1 MPKAGRLT
9 ALALTA
15 SLVVVAGAS
24 SRPAQGPPARAAA
37 AERLTV
43 VPATKPEDRVTSKLV
58 VQPSHKYRLTVSGFV
73 TATNAKGQAET
84 HDAFYCFGGNCEP
97 PLKGTAFY
105 ATPEGYT
112 LTSPI
117 PMTKSKQVPAYHSDH
132 TYVLILDAIPKTGR
146 MVFDAIPHGSANS
159 GVAWSGSFDVKLED
173 VNPPCVVGKV
183 PPGGHRYVY
192 WKFTQGGPPSR
203 HASDLKDS
211 ITAGRGRAAYSRPRD
226 GEARIHKPDG
236 EVCHKDR
243 YDVGDTDGGLLTETL
258 KLEFLPPEER
268 DENFVEI
275 GKKDRFELTVDFH
288 VIESEDPDC
297 PAGSE
302 GRMKLIDA
310 GPGRSSKDR
319 LTLLFFE
326 PGATCDVHEHTYR
339 RVTAL
344 IRMT

>member
-1 MPKAGRLT
+1 MRPAWAIAL
-9 ALALTA
+9 LALTA
-15 SLVVVAGAS
+15 SVAAVGSASPHPAPPRAQASAAEHLVV
-24 SRPAQGPPARAAA
+24 P
-37 AERLTV
+37 
-43 VPATKPEDRVTSKLV
+43 PATKPEDRVMSKLV
-58 VQPSHKYRLTVSGFV
+58 VQPSGKYRLTVSGFV
-73 TATNAKGQAET
+73 TATNAKGQKET

-117 PMTKSKQVPAYHSDH
+117 PMTKAKQSPAYHADH
-132 TYVLILDAIPKTGR
+132 TYVLILDAIPKAGR

-159 GVAWSGSFDVKLED
+159 GVSWSGSFDVRLED
-173 VNPPCVVGKV
+173 VNPPCTVGKV
-183 PPGGHRYVY
+183 PPGGHRFVY
-192 WKFTQGGPPSR
+192 WKFTQGGPPTR

-211 ITAGRGRAAYSRPRD
+211 ITAGRGRAEYSRPRD

-243 YDVGDTDGGLLTETL
+243 YDVGDTDGGLLTETM
-258 KLEFLPPEER
+258 KLEFWPPEES

-275 GKKDRFELTVDFH
+275 GRKDRFELTVDFH
-288 VIESEDPDC
+288 VVESEDPDC

-319 LTLLFFE
+319 LTLFFFE
-326 PGATCDVHEHTYR
+326 PGVICDVHEHTYR